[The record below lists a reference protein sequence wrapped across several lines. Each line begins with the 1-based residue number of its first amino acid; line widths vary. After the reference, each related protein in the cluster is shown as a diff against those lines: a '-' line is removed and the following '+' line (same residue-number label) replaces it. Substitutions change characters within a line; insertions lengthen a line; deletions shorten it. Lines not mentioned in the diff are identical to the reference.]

1 MTDRQPTPAEL
12 KRFRELEKLM
22 DFTRPKP
29 TDTDIKRIIAK
40 LEDRLAEKAM
50 NRHDN
55 LAVREGYAKAVEL
68 LKSRITDLTKSA
80 IGDLRTVQGRAIA
93 MCAMDYLI
101 GQCSE
106 ETLCGV
112 PIKKM

>member
-1 MTDRQPTPAEL
+1 MELKQPTPAEI
-12 KRFRELEKLM
+12 KRFKKLEKQM
-22 DFTRPKP
+22 SFNYPVP
-29 TDTDIKRIIAK
+29 TDEDVERVIAK
-40 LEDRLAEKAM
+40 LEARLAEKPI
-50 NRHDN
+50 NRHCN
-55 LAVREGYAKAVEL
+55 LAVKEGYVKSTEL
-68 LKSRITDLTKSA
+68 LRGRVTDITKSF
-80 IGDLRTVQGRAIA
+80 IGDLQTEQGRAIA